1 MHCLLNMNMVNSL
14 LMDTSI
20 TWAPLCKTGLHLE
33 LVPPFIWLS
42 TRRKS
47 LLDGYLVSVLK
58 VSIFIKESESRKF
71 FFGLFSHSQKTH
83 LFALLAPFTDCN
95 DRFPYPFIKFYLWN
109 PYHMSKTWKRYLF
122 RVEPVFVGQFWN
134 PPQAP
139 GIMSFHGSSLHSR
152 YVYFY
157 HFSFTTFTSF

>member
-83 LFALLAPFTDCN
+83 LFALLAPFTDCY
-95 DRFPYPFIKFYLWN
+95 DKFPYPFIKFYLWN
-109 PYHMSKTWKRYLF
+109 PYHNYVQNLKKVPLLGGTSLRRPIL
-122 RVEPVFVGQFWN
+122 EP
-134 PPQAP
+134 AP
-139 GIMSFHGSSLHSR
+139 GSR
-152 YVYFY
+152 RHV
-157 HFSFTTFTSF
+157 FSWE